1 MASSTDYLE
10 FVLDLLRDVPA
21 VTNRKM
27 MGEYLLYSDGVLF
40 GGIYDDR
47 LLLKDTPAARA
58 AFHAPRRQR
67 GPGLYRRSG
76 SRHARGVAEAEEEA
90 LASRDRAVNGARPD
104 LTAQA
109 FLSVLTSK
117 K

>member
-40 GGIYDDR
+40 GGIYAM
-47 LLLKDTPAARA
+47 LLVDSEDPACI
-58 AFHAPRRQR
+58 
-67 GPGLYRRSG
+67 
-76 SRHARGVAEAEEEA
+76 AEAVA
-90 LASRDRAVNGARPD
+90 AMLAELPKPKRKR
-104 LTAQA
+104 
-109 FLSVLTSK
+109 
-117 K
+117 

>member
-21 VTNRKM
+21 VTHRKM

-58 AFHAPRRQR
+58 AFPEEHVPYEGAKPMLLVDSED
-67 GPGLYRRSG
+67 P
-76 SRHARGVAEAEEEA
+76 ACIAEAVA
-90 LASRDRAVNGARPD
+90 AMLAELPKPKR
-104 LTAQA
+104 
-109 FLSVLTSK
+109 K
-117 K
+117 C

>member
-58 AFHAPRRQR
+58 AFPEEQVPYEGAKPMLLVDSEDPVR
-67 GPGLYRRSG
+67 
-76 SRHARGVAEAEEEA
+76 VAEVVTTMLAELPKPKRE
-90 LASRDRAVNGARPD
+90 R
-104 LTAQA
+104 
-109 FLSVLTSK
+109 
-117 K
+117 